1 MIDSKPYTQ
10 PTCRPFGSAAIKHD
24 YGCWGV
30 NCGPDQ
36 RSSEGLL
43 TLPGINA
50 SPGCSTSARWVCVM
64 WFCRLLAVILTAAAL
79 AGCVRQGPALVLA
92 QDFDTPY
99 TLDSG
104 DKLRVV
110 VFGQEGLN
118 STYAVDTSG
127 RITMPLIGAV
137 PARGL

>member
-1 MIDSKPYTQ
+1 TWLVHQGRGY
-10 PTCRPFGSAAIKHD
+10 
-24 YGCWGV
+24 
-30 NCGPDQ
+30 
-36 RSSEGLL
+36 
-43 TLPGINA
+43 
-50 SPGCSTSARWVCVM
+50 CVM
-64 WFCRLLAVILTAAAL
+64 WFCRLLAVILAAAAL
-79 AGCVRQGPALVLA
+79 AGCVRQGPPLVLA

-127 RITMPLIGAV
+127 KITMPLTYAV
-137 PARGL
+137 RPGDTIVVCERWF